1 MDERNIFVNSNLAFV
16 MYWNL
21 LLDNKNYIIYV
32 FFWHYYVLILYL
44 VFLCEVPDLES
55 EIYLFYLFNTHQ
67 QYLNTVYK
75 IGF

>member
-21 LLDNKNYIIYV
+21 LLDNKNYIILC

-44 VFLCEVPDLES
+44 VILCEVPDLES
-55 EIYLFYLFNTHQ
+55 EFYLFYLFNTHQ